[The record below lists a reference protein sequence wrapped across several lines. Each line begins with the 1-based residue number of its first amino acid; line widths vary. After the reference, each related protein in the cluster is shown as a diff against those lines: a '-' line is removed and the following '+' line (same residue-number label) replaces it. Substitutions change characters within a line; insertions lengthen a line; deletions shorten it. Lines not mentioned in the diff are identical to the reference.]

1 MQSIVA
7 SHTGCKVSEQVARR
21 AVRQALQIQ
30 RGNPYDFRFVLCSM
44 RCGAQVQLE
53 VLGVCLTEESCSR
66 IRMPLCCNVQQV
78 TRLQG
83 PVRTYR

>member
-53 VLGVCLTEESCSR
+53 VLGVEESCSR